1 MMQCRQF
8 LRFSS
13 SFRIKDLKR
22 THLDQS
28 VTVKVCNSIK
38 QYKYHIHNLPFQG
51 WVKNVRNMKENL
63 FVDLNDGSCAGN
75 VQVVVSKEA
84 IKSVNFGA
92 SVETSGVV
100 ALSPRE
106 QLEIKA
112 TDFKVLGDCPPLEGF
127 PFAARHS
134 YPPEYIRE
142 HLQFRSRVSS
152 FNSMLRV
159 RNSAQLI
166 INQFLNQE
174 KFIRIDTPILTAND
188 CEGGGETFSV
198 RPDNAKLLKEMQKEG
213 VALEE
218 SFFDRKIFLTVSG
231 QLHLEAMAH
240 GAGDCYTFGPTFR
253 AENAKS
259 PVHLSEFY
267 MLEVEQCF
275 IPDLSTH
282 LSFVEKFINE
292 VTGQVLESSPDDIAN
307 CQKQNKGKEV
317 DFAWV
322 GKEIPI
328 LTYKEAAEIVEAN
341 KGELKV
347 PFVFSEG
354 LAKDH
359 ELFLCRRLKSPVFI
373 VDWPIEMKPFYM
385 RQNLSNP
392 SLADAYDLLV
402 PNIGELIGGSA
413 REDNYEKLVAK
424 IPEGLEWYSD
434 LRKYGGIPTA
444 GFGMGFERYLQMI
457 LNVHNIRDVIPYPRY
472 PHSCTV

>member
-1 MMQCRQF
+1 
-8 LRFSS
+8 
-13 SFRIKDLKR
+13 
-22 THLDQS
+22 
-28 VTVKVCNSIK
+28 
-38 QYKYHIHNLPFQG
+38 
-51 WVKNVRNMKENL
+51 MKEML
-63 FVDLNDGSCAGN
+63 FVDVNDGSCASN
-75 VQVVVSKEA
+75 MQVVVRKDA
-84 IKSVNFGA
+84 VRNVNFGSSIEA
-92 SVETSGVV
+92 SGIV
-100 ALSPRE
+100 ALTPRE

-112 TDFKVLGDCPPLEGF
+112 TDFSIIGDCPPLQNF

-142 HLQFRSRVSS
+142 HLQFRSRVSN

-166 INQFLNQE
+166 INQFLNDHS
-174 KFIRIDTPILTAND
+174 FIRIDTPILTAND

-198 RPDNAKLLKEMQKEG
+198 RPDNVKLLKEMQKEG
-213 VALEE
+213 VAMEE
-218 SFFDRKIFLTVSG
+218 AFFDRKIFLTVSG

-275 IPDLSTH
+275 VPDLQSH
-282 LSFVEKFINE
+282 LAFVENFINS
-292 VTGQVLESSPDDIAN
+292 VTQQVLDKCAADIAN
-307 CQKQNKGKEV
+307 CQKQNKTKEV
-317 DFAWV
+317 DLTWV
-322 GKEIPI
+322 GKKIPV
-328 LTYKEAAEIVEAN
+328 LSYKEAAEIVQAH
-341 KGELKV
+341 KDQMTV

-359 ELFLCRRLKSPVFI
+359 ELFLCRHHKGPVFI
-373 VDWPIEMKPFYM
+373 VDWPSDMKPFYM
-385 RQNLSNP
+385 RQNPENP
-392 SLADAYDLLV
+392 QLTDAFDLLV
-402 PNIGELIGGSA
+402 PNIGELIGGSM
-413 REDNYEKLVAK
+413 REDNYHKLISR

-434 LRKYGGIPTA
+434 LRRYGGIPTA
-444 GFGMGFERYLQMI
+444 GFGLGFERFLQML

>member
-1 MMQCRQF
+1 
-8 LRFSS
+8 
-13 SFRIKDLKR
+13 
-22 THLDQS
+22 
-28 VTVKVCNSIK
+28 
-38 QYKYHIHNLPFQG
+38 
-51 WVKNVRNMKENL
+51 MKENL
-63 FVDLNDGSCAGN
+63 FVDVNDGSCCNN
-75 VQVVVSKEA
+75 VQVVISKET

-92 SVETSGVV
+92 SIEAQGVV
-100 ALSPRE
+100 ALTPRE
-106 QLEIKA
+106 QLEVKA
-112 TDFKVLGDCPPLEGF
+112 TNFKVLGDCPPLDGF

-159 RNSAQLI
+159 RNCAQLI
-166 INQFLNQE
+166 INQFLNE
-174 KFIRIDTPILTAND
+174 ENFICIDTPILTAND
-188 CEGGGETFSV
+188 CEGGGETFSI
-198 RPDNAKLLKEMQKEG
+198 RPDSVQLLKEMQKEG
-213 VALEE
+213 VALED

-275 IPDLSTH
+275 VPDLSSH
-282 LSFVEKFINE
+282 LQFVGKFINE
-292 VTGQVLESSPDDIAN
+292 VTGQVMARCPADIAN

-317 DFAWV
+317 DLSWV
-322 GKEIPI
+322 GKEIPV
-328 LTYKEAAEIVEAN
+328 LSYREAAAVLEQHRDQ
-341 KGELKV
+341 LKV
-347 PFVFSEG
+347 PFDFVEG

-359 ELFLCRRLKSPVFI
+359 ELFLCRHLRGPVFV
-373 VDWPIEMKPFYM
+373 VDWPSEMKPFYM
-385 RQNLSNP
+385 RQNPENP
-392 SLADAYDLLV
+392 SLTDAYDLLV
-402 PNIGELIGGSA
+402 PNIGELIGGSM
-413 REDNYEKLVAK
+413 REDSYEKLMQK

-434 LRKYGGIPTA
+434 LRKYGGITTA
-444 GFGMGFERYLQMI
+444 GFGLGFERFLQMI